1 MASSK
6 GQAILA
12 TTEGRILSTS
22 AANGQSIGA
31 TTASQHATSKLVPLK
46 EQGEHPMCESV
57 INLTS
62 LRAPK
67 HDAEAHKMTSQS
79 SQRRSSSTSWMS
91 KGKSRLLVAQV
102 MTIGVTSVE
111 EQLAQMNEAIARL
124 TRTVEEK
131 DLQIAALVRRLE
143 PHDDENPNP
152 EDEPQVEKNDA
163 KPEPDQAAALMG
175 SLSIQQLQEMITNT
189 IKAQYEGSS
198 NTSGLYSKPY
208 SKKIDALRMPRGYQP
223 PKFMQFDGKGNPK
236 QHVAHFVE
244 TCNNAGT
251 EGDYLAKQFVRS
263 LKGNAFEWYTD
274 LEPESINS
282 WEQLEREFLNRFYS
296 TRRTVSM
303 LELTSTKQWK
313 DEPVIDYINR
323 WRTLSLDCKDR
334 LSETSSIEMCIQGMQ
349 WGLQYIFQGIKP
361 QTFEELATRAHDM
374 ELSIAHHGKKE
385 PIADYKNDK
394 VLGTK
399 VEKATWK
406 PTKEAMTVN
415 TTPVK
420 ISTRGKAIQ
429 TEAFRDQ
436 EMRRRTLKELEEKI
450 YPFPDSDVVAMLDD
464 LLDKK
469 VISLPECRRPEE
481 MNRTDNPRYCKFHR
495 FISHP
500 TEKCFVLKDLIMKL
514 AQKGIIELDLDDV
527 VKSNYTT
534 FTSGSS
540 DSKFSPQPLGASSKT
555 SKVEGWT
562 QVTPKKLHKKHTSP
576 PHVRQLERGQS
587 SSCQPSKQHERVE
600 DDEISTHRS
609 SISITMR
616 DFFPE
621 DFFNHSVKAPCY
633 EDCEE
638 RLSQIA

>member
-1 MASSK
+1 MASRK
-6 GQAILA
+6 AQTAPAIGVTLGI
-12 TTEGRILSTS
+12 TTRSMARATS
-22 AANGQSIGA
+22 ATSF
-31 TTASQHATSKLVPLK
+31 TSASTLPR
-46 EQGEHPMCESV
+46 EQEHPKHEPL
-57 INLTS
+57 ITLAS
-62 LRAPK
+62 LRAPRGG
-67 HDAEAHKMTSQS
+67 S
-79 SQRRSSSTSWMS
+79 SRKYSESMLSNADSSGSATM
-91 KGKSRLLVAQV
+91 QV
-102 MTIGVTSVE
+102 MTIGVTSID

-131 DLQIAALVRRLE
+131 DLQIAALVNRLE
-143 PHDDENPNP
+143 AHDGDKPNP
-152 EDEPQVEKNDA
+152 ENDPLKRRDDKEDEPQVEKNDV

-198 NTSGLYSKPY
+198 HTSLFYSKPY
-208 SKKIDALRMPRGYQP
+208 SKRIDALKMPRGYQP

-274 LEPESINS
+274 LEPKSINS
-282 WEQLEREFLNRFYS
+282 WDQLEREFLNRFYS

-349 WGLQYIFQGIKP
+349 WGLQYILQGIKP
-361 QTFEELATRAHDM
+361 RTFEELATRAHDM

-385 PIADYKNDK
+385 PIADYNNEK

-399 VEKATWK
+399 VEKAAWK

-415 TTPVK
+415 TAPIK

-429 TEAFRDQ
+429 TETFRDQ
-436 EMRRRTLKELEEKI
+436 EMRRRTLKELEEMT
-450 YPFPDSDVVAMLDD
+450 YPFPDSDVVAMLED
-464 LLDKK
+464 LLEKK
-469 VISLPECRRPEE
+469 VIGLPECKRPEE
-481 MNRTDNPRYCKFHR
+481 MSRTDSPRYCKFHR

-500 TEKCFVLKDLIMKL
+500 TEKCFMLKDLIMKL

-534 FTSGSS
+534 FTSVSS

-555 SKVEGWT
+555 SKVEEWI

-576 PHVRQLERGQS
+576 PQVRQSERGQS

-600 DDEISTHRS
+600 DDEISTYRS
-609 SISITMR
+609 SVPITMR
-616 DFFPE
+616 DFLPE
-621 DFFNHSVKAPCY
+621 DFFNHSVKAHCY

-638 RLSQIA
+638 RLSKIA

>member
-1 MASSK
+1 
-6 GQAILA
+6 
-12 TTEGRILSTS
+12 
-22 AANGQSIGA
+22 
-31 TTASQHATSKLVPLK
+31 
-46 EQGEHPMCESV
+46 
-57 INLTS
+57 
-62 LRAPK
+62 
-67 HDAEAHKMTSQS
+67 
-79 SQRRSSSTSWMS
+79 
-91 KGKSRLLVAQV
+91 
-102 MTIGVTSVE
+102 
-111 EQLAQMNEAIARL
+111 
-124 TRTVEEK
+124 
-131 DLQIAALVRRLE
+131 
-143 PHDDENPNP
+143 
-152 EDEPQVEKNDA
+152 
-163 KPEPDQAAALMG
+163 
-175 SLSIQQLQEMITNT
+175 MITNT

-198 NTSGLYSKPY
+198 NTPGLYSKPY
-208 SKKIDALRMPRGYQP
+208 SKKIDALRMPKGYQP

-251 EGDYLAKQFVRS
+251 ERDYLAKQFVRS

-313 DEPVIDYINR
+313 EEPVMDYINR
-323 WRTLSLDCKDR
+323 WRNLSLDCKDR
-334 LSETSSIEMCIQGMQ
+334 LSEISSIEMCIQGMQ
-349 WGLQYIFQGIKP
+349 WGLQYILQGIKP
-361 QTFEELATRAHDM
+361 RTFEELATRAHDM

-385 PIADYKNDK
+385 SIADYKNDK

-399 VEKATWK
+399 VEKAAWK

-415 TTPVK
+415 TSPVK

-436 EMRRRTLKELEEKI
+436 ETRRRTLKELEEKT

-481 MNRTDNPRYCKFHR
+481 MNRTDSPRYCKFHR

-576 PHVRQLERGQS
+576 PHVRQSERGQS

-609 SISITMR
+609 SIPITMR

-638 RLSQIA
+638 RLSKIA